1 MKTLTV
7 ESIGEMVA
15 RRNGHLAPR
24 APLAGNGTGH
34 GNGNG
39 NGHGAPGAPRRPST
53 LTDVVTVSG
62 HVQAHLAPGRGGF
75 LFDATSGH
83 IYFLNKTSAFIFERL
98 MKDVG
103 IREIV
108 GELTAAYDVDQGTAL
123 ADALDFVYKLRDFG
137 LGEPVEAT

>member
-98 MKDVG
+98 VKRCKLLDIV
-103 IREIV
+103 REL
-108 GELTAAYDVDQGTAL
+108 GSAYDVNESTAL
-123 ADALDFVYKLRDFG
+123 SDTMELLYQLRDFG
-137 LGEPVEAT
+137 LGKAVESD